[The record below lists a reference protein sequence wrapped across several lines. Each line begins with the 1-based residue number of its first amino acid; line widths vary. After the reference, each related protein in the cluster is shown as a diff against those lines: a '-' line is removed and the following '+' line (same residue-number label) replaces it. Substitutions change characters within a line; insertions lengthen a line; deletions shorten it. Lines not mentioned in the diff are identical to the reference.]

1 MKDYSKATPAEV
13 RMAARKGLLAG
24 PTAGLAEGFVQANL
38 AVLPG
43 NLAYDFLL
51 FCVRNPKPCPLI
63 EVGGKGGYLTRFVAD
78 DADIRTDLPRYRI
91 YKNGVLAEEPLDL
104 LEVWQDDFVYFL
116 IGCSFS
122 FETRLMAAG
131 VPVRH
136 IEQNKNVPMYITDIP
151 CRPAGMFH
159 GPVVVSMRPIPGR
172 LVSKAVEITAALPAV
187 HGSPIHAGDPSAIG
201 IKDINRPD
209 FGEAVE
215 IRKGDVPVFWAC
227 GVTPQ
232 AAALQSKPEIMI
244 THSPGHMFVGDVPDS
259 RIQEFIYGI

>member
-63 EVGGKGGYLTRFVAD
+63 EVGGKGDYITRFAAD
-78 DADIRTDLPRYRI
+78 GADIRTDLPRYRI
-91 YKNGVLAEEPLDL
+91 YKNGILAEEPLDL

-151 CRPAGMFH
+151 CRPAGIFH

-172 LVSKAVEITAALPAV
+172 MVSKTVEITAALPAV

-209 FGEAVE
+209 FGEPVE
-215 IRKGDVPVFWAC
+215 IRKGEVPVFWAC

-244 THSPGHMFVGDVPDS
+244 THSPGHMFIGDVPDL